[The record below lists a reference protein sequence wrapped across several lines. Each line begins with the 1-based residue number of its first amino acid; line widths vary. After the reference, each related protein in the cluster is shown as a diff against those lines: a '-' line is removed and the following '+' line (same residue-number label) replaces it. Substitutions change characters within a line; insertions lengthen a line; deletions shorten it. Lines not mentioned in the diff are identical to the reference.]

1 LYKRKHGSMKGA
13 FKGKKEAMVM
23 PKNDAVEAMT
33 VSGLLLNDY
42 DEAALVNQSDI
53 DAALNEWK
61 VEAPTRLK
69 DILEATNV
77 EP

>member
-1 LYKRKHGSMKGA
+1 
-13 FKGKKEAMVM
+13 
-23 PKNDAVEAMT
+23 
-33 VSGLLLNDY
+33 LNDY

-61 VEAPTRLK
+61 VEAPARFK